1 MSTHSGF
8 CVIFLYASAQIC
20 TKPKFRPCFFRK
32 INLVLQGFQH
42 AKDQKH
48 QTFFIR
54 DLYFSY
60 AKALRN
66 GHIQQQIRII
76 FVQKYYKSDWGH
88 ASVIT
93 YQTSRLFLHRP
104 PRRADKCTFFIKST
118 TDFVNRAGKAWT
130 RREQAPAL
138 RCTPL
143 LPICR
148 GVSQASEGL
157 VCADFLQTC
166 RDRRLDDPFV
176 PWLGRTVGDAGP
188 YRAGACLWL
197 PMGEAGA

>member
-8 CVIFLYASAQIC
+8 CVIFLYASARIC
-20 TKPKFRPCFFRK
+20 AKPKFRPCFFRK
-32 INLVLQGFQH
+32 INLVLEGFQH
-42 AKDQKH
+42 AKGQKH

-66 GHIQQQIRII
+66 GHIQQPIRLI

-118 TDFVNRAGKAWT
+118 TDFVKSAKVRRA
-130 RREQAPAL
+130 RH
-138 RCTPL
+138 
-143 LPICR
+143 
-148 GVSQASEGL
+148 GVYTYFANL
-157 VCADFLQTC
+157 
-166 RDRRLDDPFV
+166 
-176 PWLGRTVGDAGP
+176 
-188 YRAGACLWL
+188 
-197 PMGEAGA
+197 

>member
-66 GHIQQQIRII
+66 GHIQQPIRII

-93 YQTSRLFLHRP
+93 YQTSLSFLHRAP
-104 PRRADKCTFFIKST
+104 PGSRRYIFFIKT
-118 TDFVNRAGKAWT
+118 AEKAVKRT
-130 RREQAPAL
+130 SFPRKKRKKDAPEGASFSKN
-138 RCTPL
+138 CTYTL
-143 LPICR
+143 SAKYLMVLTIW
-148 GVSQASEGL
+148 L
-157 VCADFLQTC
+157 V
-166 RDRRLDDPFV
+166 
-176 PWLGRTVGDAGP
+176 
-188 YRAGACLWL
+188 
-197 PMGEAGA
+197 